1 MRIFF
6 LCISFFLLTQISAQN
21 YGCTD
26 ANATNFNPN
35 ATVNDGSCLYSVIN
49 YKPTYITN
57 LEATLNESSALINDK
72 NNFWTLN
79 DSGNLNALYQINAI
93 NGSVI
98 RTVTI
103 KNAVN
108 TDWESIAQ
116 SDTHLFIGDFG
127 NNSGTRKNLRILK
140 VSKNDLANTAD
151 ETVTAE
157 IIDFT
162 YSDQTT
168 FNSTPNATNFDGEA
182 LIFVHDSLH
191 IFSKNWANLK
201 TKHYRLSANAGST
214 VATLQE
220 EFNVGGLITDASIS
234 PETGNI
240 VLIGYKNGPLYSC
253 FSWLLSN
260 YQGSNF
266 FSGNKR
272 LIELGSSLSLGQTE
286 GISLK
291 SDNTG
296 FFTSEQA
303 SNSYLTIPPK
313 LHSFNFKN
321 YFGTNTTDIFEIK
334 DPSNR
339 TYPNPCTNQITIEC
353 NDKSNPT
360 YFSIYNMV
368 GSKVVQGELV
378 SKNNCI
384 NLKLLQKGS
393 YVINFEG
400 NNNQIIKMIKLLK
413 L

>member
-1 MRIFF
+1 MKILF
-6 LCISFFLLTQISAQN
+6 LCISIFSVAQISAQT
-21 YGCTD
+21 YGCRD
-26 ANATNFNPN
+26 VNAINFNPN
-35 ATVNDGSCLYSVIN
+35 ATDNDGSCLYSVTN

-57 LEATLNESSALINDK
+57 LESTLNESSALIIVNND
-72 NNFWTLN
+72 FWTLN
-79 DSGNLNALYQINAI
+79 DSENLNAIYQINAS
-93 NGSVI
+93 NGAVM

-140 VSKNDLANTAD
+140 VSKTDLANTTD
-151 ETVTAE
+151 DTVTAE

-168 FNSTPNATNFDGEA
+168 FTSAPNATNFDGEA
-182 LIFVHDSLH
+182 LIFAHDSLH

-201 TKHYRLSANAGST
+201 TKHYQLTANAGST
-214 VATLQE
+214 IATLQE
-220 EFNVGGLITDASIS
+220 EFDVAGLITDASIS

-253 FSWLLSN
+253 FSWLLSD
-260 YQGSNF
+260 YQRSNF

-272 LIELGSSLSLGQTE
+272 LIELGSSLNLGQTE

-291 SDNTG
+291 NDNTG
-296 FFTSEQA
+296 FFTSELV

-313 LHSFNFKN
+313 LYSFNFN
-321 YFGTNTTDIFEIK
+321 NFFGTIPNSTLEINERA
-334 DPSNR
+334 NR
-339 TYPNPCTNQITIEC
+339 VYPNPCFNQITIESSQPMLT
-353 NDKSNPT
+353 K
-360 YFSIYNMV
+360 FSINNML

-378 SKNNCI
+378 PGKNNI
-384 NLKLLQKGS
+384 DLNSLPRGS
-393 YVINFEG
+393 YVISFEG
-400 NNNQIIKMIKLLK
+400 NNKQVTKLIK
-413 L
+413 

>member
-1 MRIFF
+1 MRILF
-6 LCISFFLLTQISAQN
+6 LCISFFSLTQISAQN

-35 ATVNDGSCLYSVIN
+35 ATVNDGSCLYSVTN
-49 YKPTYITN
+49 YKPTYITI
-57 LEATLNESSALINDK
+57 LEATLNESSALINDN

-79 DSGNLNALYQINAI
+79 DSGNLNALYQINSI

-116 SDTHLFIGDFG
+116 SYTHLFIGDFG

-140 VSKNDLANTAD
+140 VSKTDLANTTD
-151 ETVTAE
+151 ENVSAE

-182 LIFVHDSLH
+182 LIFAHDSLH

-214 VATLQE
+214 VAALQE

-253 FSWLLSN
+253 FSWLLSD
-260 YQGSNF
+260 YHGSNF

-313 LHSFNFKN
+313 LHSFNFKS
-321 YFGTNTTDIFEIK
+321 YFGTNTTAILEIK
-334 DPSNR
+334 NPSNR
-339 TYPNPCTNQITIEC
+339 VYPNPCTNQITIEC
-353 NDKSNPT
+353 NETTPT
-360 YFSIYNMV
+360 KFSINNIL
-368 GSKVVQGELV
+368 GNKVVQGELTLGENSINIDFLPLGGYFV
-378 SKNNCI
+378 SVEGSIKQV
-384 NLKLLQKGS
+384 LK
-393 YVINFEG
+393 
-400 NNNQIIKMIKLLK
+400 IIKLQ
-413 L
+413 